1 MAASENPA
9 APARASRDTVR
20 RVVPLFRPYR
30 VQVAA
35 VVGLIVV
42 TSSIGIINPLL
53 IQAVFNK
60 ALFVPGGPHIRLLVT
75 LVAIMAAVPIVNGA
89 IGILQTYETTR
100 VGQQV
105 MRDLRDRLYS
115 HLQTLSLA
123 FFTSTKTGEIQSRL
137 ANDVGGVQTV
147 VTSTASTIL
156 ANVVTFV
163 STVVAMI
170 IISWQLTIVALITVP
185 AFFWLTKTVGERRR
199 RVARLTQESLA
210 AMSALTEE
218 TLSVSGVLLAK
229 AFGNQARDT
238 TRYHEENQRLADLE
252 VRQQMIGQGFY
263 AIVQSFLSITPAAVY
278 LIAGLLLA
286 HGTAVSAGTIVAF
299 TTLQTR
305 LYFPIGQLLQ
315 VSVELRS
322 SLALFDRVFEYLD
335 VVPDIVDAPDAV
347 DLPVTSSGGRVA
359 LQDVYFRY
367 SGAQV
372 DALTDVSLHSDPGQL
387 VALVGPSGAGKTT
400 ISYLIP
406 RLYDVTGGSVQI
418 DGVDVR
424 HVHQASLAAA
434 IGFVTQ
440 ESYLF
445 HDSILANIRYGRP
458 DASLAEVEEAARA
471 AYIHDRIME
480 FPDGY
485 DTIVGERG
493 YRLSGGE
500 KQRLA
505 IARVLLHDPRI
516 LILDE
521 ATSALDT
528 ASEREVQKALDT
540 LMGSRTTI
548 AIAHRLSTIVSADVI
563 NVIAGGRVVESGT
576 HDSLLRQGGVYSS
589 LYREQFDD
597 GRVQWQCT
605 GGDVMAD
612 GTIRQ
617 RQAQPA

>member
-1 MAASENPA
+1 
-9 APARASRDTVR
+9 
-20 RVVPLFRPYR
+20 
-30 VQVAA
+30 
-35 VVGLIVV
+35 
-42 TSSIGIINPLL
+42 
-53 IQAVFNK
+53 
-60 ALFVPGGPHIRLLVT
+60 VPG
-75 LVAIMAAVPIVNGA
+75 
-89 IGILQTYETTR
+89 
-100 VGQQV
+100 
-105 MRDLRDRLYS
+105 
-115 HLQTLSLA
+115 
-123 FFTSTKTGEIQSRL
+123 
-137 ANDVGGVQTV
+137 
-147 VTSTASTIL
+147 
-156 ANVVTFV
+156 
-163 STVVAMI
+163 
-170 IISWQLTIVALITVP
+170 
-185 AFFWLTKTVGERRR
+185 FFWLTKTVGERRR
-199 RVARLTQESLA
+199 QVTRSTQESLA
-210 AMSALTEE
+210 AMSALSEE

-278 LIAGLLLA
+278 LIAGLLLV
-286 HGTAVSAGTIVAF
+286 HGTAVSAGTVVAF

-322 SLALFDRVFEYLD
+322 SLALFDRIFEYLD

-347 DLPVTSSGGRVA
+347 DLPVTSSGGRVE
-359 LQDVYFRY
+359 LRDVHFRY
-367 SGAQV
+367 SGAV
-372 DALTDVSLHSDPGQL
+372 EDALKSVSLHADPGQL

-418 DGVDVR
+418 DGIDVR
-424 HVHQASLAAA
+424 HARQASLAAT

-445 HDSILANIRYGRP
+445 HDTILANIRYGRP
-458 DASLAEVEEAARA
+458 GASMAEVEQAARA
-471 AYIHDRIME
+471 AYIHDRITE
-480 FPDGY
+480 FSDGY

-540 LMGSRTTI
+540 LMGSRTTV
-548 AIAHRLSTIVSADVI
+548 AIAHRLSTIVNADVI
-563 NVIAGGRVVESGT
+563 NVIDAGQVVESGT
-576 HDSLLRQGGVYSS
+576 HSFLLRHNGVYAS
-589 LYREQFDD
+589 LYQEQFEG
-597 GRVQWQCT
+597 GRVQWRCPD
-605 GGDVMAD
+605 GDIMTD
-612 GTIRQ
+612 GTVRP
-617 RQAQPA
+617 REPQPAES